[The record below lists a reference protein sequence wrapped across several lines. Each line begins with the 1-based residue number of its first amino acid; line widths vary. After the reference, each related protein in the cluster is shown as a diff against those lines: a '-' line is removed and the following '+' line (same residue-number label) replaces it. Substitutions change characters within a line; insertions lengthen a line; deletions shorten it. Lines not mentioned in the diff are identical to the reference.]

1 MPFIMIL
8 FILNGDEGIAPIIG
22 SFFTVILHHGV
33 HHFLTLLFQILPLV
47 LSLLVLAFL
56 VKSSKQQLPLFSFL
70 HLSNPRVGVVVGP
83 LYGQDFVAVEGLVG
97 HRLLCELCHASM
109 CVLDESEAFVRED
122 VDIFK
127 IAPESEM
134 PQEDLVKL
142 SHSVIVIWESV
153 VTDVECFCFFG
164 E

>member
-22 SFFTVILHHGV
+22 SFFTIILHHRV
-33 HHFLTLLFQILPLV
+33 HHFLTLLFQLLPLV

-56 VKSSKQQLPLFSFL
+56 IKSSKQQFPLFSFL
-70 HLSNPRVGVVVGP
+70 HLSNPRVGVVICP
-83 LYGQDFVAVEGLVG
+83 LYGQDFVAVKSLVG

-109 CVLDESEAFVRED
+109 SVLDESEAFVRED
-122 VDIFK
+122 VDIFE
-127 IAPESEM
+127 ITPESEM
-134 PQEDLVKL
+134 PQEDFVKL
-142 SHSVIVIWESV
+142 SHSVIVVREPV
-153 VTDVECFCFFG
+153 VTDVECLSFFG

>member
-22 SFFTVILHHGV
+22 SFFTVIFHHGV
-33 HHFLTLLFQILPLV
+33 HHFLTLLFQLLPLV

-56 VKSSKQQLPLFSFL
+56 IKSCKQQFPLFSFL
-70 HLSNPRVGVVVGP
+70 HLSNSWVGVVVGP
-83 LYGQDFVAVEGLVG
+83 LYGEDFVAVEGLVG

-109 CVLDESEAFVRED
+109 CVLDEGEAFVRED

-134 PQEDLVKL
+134 PQEDFVKL
-142 SHSVIVIWESV
+142 SHSVIIVRESV
-153 VTDVECFCFFG
+153 VTDIECLSLFG